1 MIHVVESIKADIKN
15 LTNDQLDEVVEAV
28 KMRRQMLTREN
39 VRQIRA
45 GNIVKFTSS
54 RTGGTI
60 TGTVQKVNRKFVI
73 VEQSIGGSRWKVPA
87 NMLEVVS
94 C

>member
-15 LTNDQLDEVVEAV
+15 LNDDQLNEVIEAI
-28 KMRRQMLTREN
+28 KMRRQMLTRQT
-39 VRQIRA
+39 VRRIRA

-54 RTGGTI
+54 RTGGTV

-73 VEQSIGGSRWKVPA
+73 VEQSIGGMNWKVPA
-87 NMLEVVS
+87 NMLTVVS
-94 C
+94 

>member
-15 LTNDQLDEVVEAV
+15 LTNDELDEVVQAV

-39 VRQIRA
+39 VRQLRA
-45 GNIVKFTSS
+45 GAIVKFTSS
-54 RTGGTI
+54 RTGGAV

-73 VEQSIGGSRWKVPA
+73 VEQSIGGSRWRVPA
-87 NMLEVVS
+87 NMLTVVS
-94 C
+94 

>member
-15 LTNDQLDEVVEAV
+15 LNDDQLNEVIEAV
-28 KMRRQMLTREN
+28 KMRRQMLTRQN

-54 RTGGTI
+54 RTGGTV

-73 VEQSIGGSRWKVPA
+73 VEQAIGGTSWRVPA
-87 NMLEVVS
+87 NMLQVVS
-94 C
+94 

>member
-15 LTNDQLDEVVEAV
+15 LTNDQLDEVAYAI

-39 VRQIRA
+39 VRQLRA
-45 GNIVKFTSS
+45 GAIVKFTSS
-54 RTGGTI
+54 RTGGNI

-73 VEQSIGGSRWKVPA
+73 VEQTIGGGRWKVPA
-87 NMLEVVS
+87 NMLKVMS
-94 C
+94 